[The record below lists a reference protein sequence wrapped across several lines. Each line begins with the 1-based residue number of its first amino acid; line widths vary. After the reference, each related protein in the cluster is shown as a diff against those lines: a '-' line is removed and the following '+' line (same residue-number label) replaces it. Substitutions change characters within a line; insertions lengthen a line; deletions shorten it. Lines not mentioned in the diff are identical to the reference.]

1 MLFPTLNF
9 ALFFLAVY
17 VIAWAI
23 RSRDGARKGFLVAA
37 SYVFYANWDWR
48 FVFLLFGSS
57 VLNYLGGLWIAGA
70 RSETRRKGLVAAVV
84 AANLGVLGLFKY
96 HGFFLSSLSDL
107 LNALG
112 LGRDLPFLEIVLP
125 IGISFFTFHGISYV
139 VDVYRGRIEAC
150 RSFPDILL
158 YISFFPQL
166 VAGPIVRA
174 HFFLPQLRTPPDPNG
189 AASAGAFLLIVL
201 GLFKKVV
208 VANYLATE
216 LVDPVFTDPSYYGPV
231 DLILA
236 AYGYAIQIYCDF
248 SAYTDIATGVAA
260 LLGYRFPP
268 NFNQPYRSRS
278 LREFWTRWHIS
289 LSSWLR
295 EYLYIPLG
303 GNRQGAGKTL
313 RNLFLTML
321 LGGLWHGAAWNFV
334 CWGALHG
341 AGLVV
346 ERVFGKVSGTVLFRH
361 PALAVFAVFH
371 FVCLAWIFFRA
382 PDVATAWTYL
392 GSLANV
398 EVGARLASPFVLFL
412 LALGAA
418 SQALPE
424 SLFPR
429 VEARLARLPAPA
441 QGAMLGVMIFLIDAL
456 GPEGVA
462 PFIYFQF

>member
-9 ALFFLAVY
+9 ALFFV
-17 VIAWAI
+17 VIYLVAWAV
-23 RSRDGARKGFLVAA
+23 RGRDDVRKGLLVAA
-37 SYVFYANWDWR
+37 SYYFYANWDWR

-57 VLNYLGGLWIAGA
+57 LLNYLGGLGLAKVQ
-70 RSETRRKGLVAAVV
+70 SESRRKGLVAAVV
-84 AANLGVLGLFKY
+84 AVNLIVLGFFKY
-96 HGFFLSSLSDL
+96 YGFFLASLSDL
-107 LNALG
+107 LNSLG

-139 VDVYRGRIEAC
+139 VDVYRGKIEAC

-189 AASAGAFLLIVL
+189 MTATRSLLLIVL
-201 GLFKKVV
+201 GLFKKMFI
-208 VANYLATE
+208 ANYLATE
-216 LVDPVFTDPSYYGPV
+216 LVDPVFTDPTYCGPL
-231 DLILA
+231 DLALA
-236 AYGYAIQIYCDF
+236 VYGYAIQIYCDF

-303 GNRQGAGKTL
+303 GNRHGPWSTA

-321 LGGLWHGAAWNFV
+321 LGGIWHGAAWTFV
-334 CWGALHG
+334 VWGVLHG
-341 AGLVV
+341 VGLIA
-346 ERVFGKVSGTVLFRH
+346 ERVLNPWRSGRLGDVL
-361 PALAVFAVFH
+361 ATLGVFH
-371 FVCLAWIFFRA
+371 FVCLTWIFFRA
-382 PDVATAWTYL
+382 PNLGTAWDTL
-392 GSLANV
+392 GSFANLGA
-398 EVGARLASPFVLFL
+398 EVRYATPFVLGL
-412 LALGAA
+412 LALGLI
-418 SQALPE
+418 SQFLPE
-424 SLFPR
+424 NMIDR
-429 VEARLARLPAPA
+429 AEQRLARLPAMA
-441 QGAMLGVMIFLIDAL
+441 QGAMAGILVFILNAL
-456 GPEGVA
+456 SPEGVA